1 MATRRVLLVG
11 SRQKPQVSAVAE
23 QISAWLSEC
32 GDSVQMVWLEDK
44 PSGAI
49 QAELAVVLG
58 GDGTILNAARW
69 LGSNGVPI
77 VGVNIGKLGFLAEF
91 SVSELKEYWPD
102 ICAQRC
108 RIVERMTLDCEVS
121 TAGGVS
127 FCGPAINDVVI
138 TAGDPFRMIELTMR
152 LGSSEAG
159 RIAGDGLIIS
169 TPTGSTAYNMS
180 AGGPIV
186 DPLVQAIIVTPICA
200 HSLNHRPLV
209 VSPEH
214 EISIIAERVNKGTSI
229 ILDGQV
235 SRGFA
240 VGQEVKIRRGKYN
253 LQVVASPARDH
264 WGTLG
269 AKLHWAQGPR
279 YIEERP
285 EA

>member
-1 MATRRVLLVG
+1 MAARRVLLVG
-11 SRQKPQVSAVAE
+11 SRQKAQVLAVAG
-23 QISAWLSEC
+23 QIKAWLTEC
-32 GDSVQMVWLEDK
+32 GDTVQMVWLEDK
-44 PSGAI
+44 PTKAV
-49 QAELAVVLG
+49 QADLAVVLG

-69 LGSNGVPI
+69 LGISGVPI

-91 SVSELKEYWPD
+91 SVSELKEYWAD

-108 RIVERMTLDCEVS
+108 RIVERMTLDCELC
-121 TAGGVS
+121 GVGTES
-127 FCGPAINDVVI
+127 FCQPAINDVVI

-152 LGSSEAG
+152 LDSSEAG

-186 DPLVQAIIVTPICA
+186 DPQLQAIIVTPICA

-209 VSPEH
+209 VSPQN
-214 EISIIAERVNKGTSI
+214 EISIIAQRVNKGTSI

-240 VGQEVKIRRGKYN
+240 VGQELKVRRGKDS

-269 AKLHWAQGPR
+269 AKLHWAKGPQ
-279 YIEERP
+279 YS
-285 EA
+285 

>member
-1 MATRRVLLVG
+1 MMSAKRVLLVG
-11 SRQKPQVSAVAE
+11 SKQKAKVSAVAG
-23 QISAWLSEC
+23 QISDWLTEC

-44 PSGAI
+44 PSKSP

-58 GDGTILNAARW
+58 GDGTILNVARW
-69 LGSNGVPI
+69 LGSSGVPI

-91 SVSELKEYWPD
+91 SVSDLKEYWPD
-102 ICAQRC
+102 ICAKRC
-108 RIVERMTLDCEVS
+108 RIVERMTLDCEVL
-121 TAGGVS
+121 GGRS
-127 FCGPAINDVVI
+127 FGGPAINDVVI

-209 VSPEH
+209 VSPEN

-240 VGQEVKIRRGKYN
+240 VGQEVKVRRGKDN
-253 LQVVASPARDH
+253 LQVVTSPARDH

-269 AKLHWAQGPR
+269 AKLHWAKGPK
-279 YIEERP
+279 YS
-285 EA
+285 

>member
-1 MATRRVLLVG
+1 MAAKRVLLVG
-11 SRQKPQVSAVAE
+11 SKQKAQVSAVAV
-23 QISAWLSEC
+23 QISAWLTEC
-32 GDSVQMVWLEDK
+32 GDTVEMVWLEDE
-44 PSGAI
+44 PSKAV
-49 QAELAVVLG
+49 QADLAVGLG

-69 LGSNGVPI
+69 LGSSGVPI

-91 SVSELKEYWPD
+91 SVSDLKEYWPD

-108 RIVERMTLDCEVS
+108 RIVERMTLDCEVCG
-121 TAGGVS
+121 AGAAS

-138 TAGDPFRMIELTMR
+138 TAGEPFRMIELTIR

-235 SRGFA
+235 SRGFT
-240 VGQEVKIRRGKYN
+240 VGQELKVRRGKDN

-269 AKLHWAQGPR
+269 AKLHWAKGPK
-279 YIEERP
+279 YS
-285 EA
+285 

>member
-1 MATRRVLLVG
+1 MMASKRVLLVG
-11 SRQKPQVSAVAE
+11 SKQKAEVSAVAG

-44 PSGAI
+44 PSKSPEV
-49 QAELAVVLG
+49 ELAVVLG
-58 GDGTILNAARW
+58 GDGTILNVARW
-69 LGSNGVPI
+69 LGSSGVPI

-91 SVSELKEYWPD
+91 SVSDLKEYWPD

-121 TAGGVS
+121 GARTES
-127 FCGPAINDVVI
+127 FAGPAINDVVI
-138 TAGDPFRMIELTMR
+138 TAGEPFRMIELTMR

-186 DPLVQAIIVTPICA
+186 DPQVPAIIVTPICA

-209 VSPEH
+209 VSPQN

-235 SRGFA
+235 SREFA
-240 VGQEVKIRRGKYN
+240 VGQEVKVRRGKDN

-269 AKLHWAQGPR
+269 AKLHWAKGPK
-279 YIEERP
+279 YS
-285 EA
+285 

>member
-1 MATRRVLLVG
+1 MAARRVLLVG
-11 SRQKPQVSAVAE
+11 SRQKAQVGTVAG
-23 QISAWLSEC
+23 QIRAWLTEC
-32 GDSVQMVWLEDK
+32 GDTVEMVWLEDK
-44 PSGAI
+44 PTKAV
-49 QAELAVVLG
+49 QADLAVVLG

-69 LGSNGVPI
+69 LGSSGVPI

-108 RIVERMTLDCEVS
+108 RIIERMTLDCEVS
-121 TAGGVS
+121 GAGAAS

-186 DPLVQAIIVTPICA
+186 DPQVQAIIVTPICA

-209 VSPEH
+209 VSPQN
-214 EISIIAERVNKGTSI
+214 EIGIIAQRVNKGTSI

-235 SRGFA
+235 SREFA
-240 VGQEVKIRRGKYN
+240 VGQELKVRRGKDS
-253 LQVVASPARDH
+253 LQVVASPTRDH

-269 AKLHWAQGPR
+269 AKLHWAKGPK
-279 YIEERP
+279 YS
-285 EA
+285 